1 MIQVEPADPE
11 NLPEQHLRHPEHA
24 PCDRQPL
31 FLTKEVIPII
41 ENQATCM
48 PGKIEENQPK
58 MSTLKDTIL
67 KKDDIILYVGL
78 AGCPRMQNLSFL
90 MKRSYIDQ
98 KKDHY

>member
-67 KKDDIILYVGL
+67 KKDDIILYGS
-78 AGCPRMQNLSFL
+78 P
-90 MKRSYIDQ
+90 MKISRQDTRKGA
-98 KKDHY
+98 KKKWT